1 MDFDL
6 KLIGSL
12 VCLITLQGGIV
23 LAAAKSI
30 FITKIDHQN
39 LLGIIKRQETDFDDK
54 LYDKHGIPLYVLKS
68 ECCGRREEVERR
80 NDSLQVNLC
89 DQLIRSA
96 ELVKKIGETQEI
108 MRRTQESMN
117 IAIAQL
123 QIKVGEGDR

>member
-1 MDFDL
+1 MEFDL

-12 VCLITLQGGIV
+12 IALITLQGGIV

-39 LLGIIKRQETDFDDK
+39 LLSIIKKQESDFDDK

-68 ECCGRREEVERR
+68 ECSGRREEVERR

-96 ELVKKIGETQEI
+96 ELVKTLGETQEI
-108 MRRTQESMN
+108 MRKTQESMN

-123 QIKVGEGDR
+123 QIKVG